1 MSAPDLSPHSILIQY
16 LGQLETLESV
26 IVIGI
31 SKPVSPDED
40 KRITVACSRM
50 PDHEAI
56 GALYAA
62 ASIRQIEFEEKEWN
76 KFDKD
81 ENGDQDEESDD
92 NKI

>member
-40 KRITVACSRM
+40 KKITVACSRM

-76 KFDKD
+76 KFDGGDD
-81 ENGDQDEESDD
+81 ENDET
-92 NKI
+92 KI